1 MRTVVVGTGLGP
13 HRQIVRIG
21 PHSLVADEPV
31 EAGGDD
37 AGPEPHEWLLAGLG
51 ACTSI
56 TVKMYATRKAW
67 PLESIE
73 VSVSGD
79 RVDGTFVMTRHVTL
93 RGPLT
98 DEQRARLLEIAN
110 RCPVHKVLSGP
121 IRIDTDLV
129 EGA

>member
-1 MRTVVVGTGLGP
+1 MRTAVVATGLGP

-21 PHSLVADEPV
+21 PHTLVADEPV
-31 EAGGDD
+31 ESGGDD
-37 AGPEPHEWLLAGLG
+37 AGPEPHEWLLASL
-51 ACTSI
+51 ATCTSI

-67 PLESIE
+67 PLESVE

-79 RVDGTFVMTRHVTL
+79 HVDGTFVMKHHVKL

-98 DEQRARLLEIAN
+98 DEQRARLFEVAD
-110 RCPVHKVLSGP
+110 RCPVHKVLYGP

-129 EGA
+129 DGG